1 MSRHSQGYGEE
12 YCRFEWF
19 CWRAQGTLDPFSTSL
34 SSCFLSK
41 FKNGQKQAKNVET
54 GQLVEKL
61 RSTVATK
68 DALIESL
75 KQAINKNEKQAEK
88 VRVGL
93 V

>member
-1 MSRHSQGYGEE
+1 M
-12 YCRFEWF
+12 
-19 CWRAQGTLDPFSTSL
+19 D
-34 SSCFLSK
+34 K
-41 FKNGQKQAKNVET
+41 KQAKNVET

-88 VRVGL
+88 VSAGL